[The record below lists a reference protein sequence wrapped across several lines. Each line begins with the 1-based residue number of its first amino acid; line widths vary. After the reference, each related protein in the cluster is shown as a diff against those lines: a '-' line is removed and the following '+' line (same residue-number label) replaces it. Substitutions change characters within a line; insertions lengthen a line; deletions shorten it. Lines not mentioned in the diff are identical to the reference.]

1 MNSPANTSGRNI
13 QIIRGLHNCHQQHQN
28 GVLTIGNFD
37 GMHLGHQKILEQLH
51 AEADR
56 LNTHSTLM
64 TFEPLPREYF
74 AKEKSAA
81 RLMNRHEKIRIINGF
96 DDSIRPD
103 YLMFLN
109 FNKLLAGMSAADFI
123 EKILLDKLKI
133 QSVIIGDD
141 FRFGCD
147 RQGDFALLQK
157 YAEKHHFTVT
167 SIASHLIENQRAS
180 STLIR
185 DALSNNQLAQADKM
199 LGRPYT
205 ISGHVNH
212 GDKRGRTIGFPT
224 ANIHLRR
231 SQTPLRGVYS
241 VTMHSSKYGDIAGV
255 ANIGRRPTVGGEHI
269 QLEVHLF
276 DFDQSIY
283 GEQISV
289 SFQHKIREEK
299 KFDSF
304 DDLKQQIKL
313 DCEVARKRLL

>member
-1 MNSPANTSGRNI
+1 MNTRKNI
-13 QIIRGLHNCHQQHQN
+13 QIIRGLHNCREQHQN

-37 GMHLGHQKILEQLH
+37 GLHLGHQKILELLQ
-51 AEADR
+51 AEARR
-56 LNTHSTLM
+56 LNTHCSLM

-74 AKEKSAA
+74 SKGGSAA
-81 RLMNRHEKIRIINGF
+81 RLMNRHEKIRILNGF
-96 DDSIRPD
+96 DALIRPD

-109 FNKLLAGMSAADFI
+109 FNQKLASMSAAAFI
-123 EKILLDKLKI
+123 EKILVQKLKI

-157 YAEKHHFTVT
+157 YGKKHQFSVA
-167 SIASHLIENQRAS
+167 SIESHLIENQRAS

-185 DALSNNQLAQADKM
+185 DALCNNQLAEADKM
-199 LGRPYT
+199 LGRQYT

-212 GDKRGRTIGFPT
+212 GEKRGRTIGFPT

-241 VTMHSSKYGDIAGV
+241 VTMHSSKYGDIAGI
-255 ANIGRRPTVGGEHI
+255 ANIGRRPTVDGEHV

-276 DFDQSIY
+276 DFDQTIY

-289 SFQHKIREEK
+289 SFKQKIRDEK

-304 DDLKQQIKL
+304 DDLKKQIQL
-313 DCEVARKRLL
+313 DCAQARKRLDNE

>member
-1 MNSPANTSGRNI
+1 VNPKPNI
-13 QIIRGLHNCHQQHQN
+13 QIIRGLHNCRDEHQN

-37 GMHLGHQKILEQLH
+37 GLHLGHQKILEQLQ
-51 AEADR
+51 ADAVR
-56 LNTHSTLM
+56 LNTHRCLM

-74 AKEKSAA
+74 APGETAA
-81 RLMNRHEKIRIINGF
+81 RLMNRHEKIRILNGF
-96 DDSIRPD
+96 DLDIRPE

-109 FNKLLAGMSAADFI
+109 FNKNLASMSAAQFI
-123 EKILLDKLKI
+123 EKVLVEKLKI

-147 RQGDFALLQK
+147 RQGDFSLLQEYGIK
-157 YAEKHHFTVT
+157 YQFSVS
-167 SIASHLIENQRAS
+167 SIESHLIENQRAS

-185 DALSNNQLAQADKM
+185 DALCNNQLAEADKM

-205 ISGHVNH
+205 ISGHVSH
-212 GDKRGRTIGFPT
+212 GDKRGRSIGFPT

-241 VTMHSSKYGDIAGV
+241 VTMHSQKHGDIAGI
-255 ANIGRRPTVGGEHI
+255 ANIGRRPTVDGEHV

-276 DFDQSIY
+276 DFDQMIY

-289 SFQHKIREEK
+289 SFQHKIRDEK
-299 KFDSF
+299 KFESF
-304 DDLKQQIKL
+304 DALKEQIRL
-313 DCEVARKRLL
+313 DCKEAKKLLLND